1 MSDHLIAEA
10 NRHAMTLPTTHPTH
24 ADIAWYVR
32 EVDQLR
38 DELAAARQRET
49 IAIASWDEERNRA
62 LREGE
67 RVVEWRDRAER
78 AEAALRALV
87 GKVASTICDCEGA
100 VAYIFE
106 REPGDKYR
114 VQVALDRAWQVCA
127 TIPIKKASK

>member
-1 MSDHLIAEA
+1 MKDHLTSALA
-10 NRHAMTLPTTHPTH
+10 QLNGSADWNKRTGGTLPAKLTCFE
-24 ADIAWYVR
+24 AQDVLIAL
-32 EVDQLR
+32 Q
-38 DELAAARQRET
+38 ELQT
-49 IAIASWDEERNRA
+49 
-62 LREGE
+62 
-67 RVVEWRDRAER
+67 RAER